1 MKRSRINQA
10 IQEMERLIQAV
21 GLTLPPFC
29 QFTPNRWSKLGHEAD
44 EIRDNR
50 LGWDITDYGQG
61 RFEELGFSLITLR
74 NGQADPRYPKS
85 YAEKLLMLREGQ
97 TAPMHFHF
105 RKMEDIIN
113 RGGGNLLI
121 KIFNSDDNKELASS
135 PITVSSDGV
144 KRIFEPGD
152 EIRLTPGESVTL
164 PPFLYHEFRVEPG
177 SSDVLIG
184 EISAVNDDETDNYFK
199 DKLGRFPRI
208 EEDEP
213 PYRLLCFEYPL
224 APDLTIKEL

>member
-10 IQEMERLIQAV
+10 IQEMENLVQTI

-29 QFTPNRWSKLGHEAD
+29 KFTPEMWPKLGHDYD

-50 LGWDITDYGQG
+50 LGWDITDYGEG

-74 NGQADPRYPKS
+74 NGRQVDPRYPKV
-85 YAEKLLMLREGQ
+85 YAEKLLMLLDGQ
-97 TAPMHFHF
+97 IAPMHFHF
-105 RKMEDIIN
+105 NKMEDIIN

-121 KIFNSDDNKELASS
+121 KIFNSDEDKEYAPTS
-135 PITVSSDGV
+135 ITVSCDGV
-144 KRIFEPGD
+144 KRIFAPGD
-152 EIRLTPGESVTL
+152 EIRLTPGESATL

-177 SSDVLIG
+177 TGAVLIG
-184 EISAVNDDETDNYFK
+184 EVSAVNNDETDNYFK
-199 DKLGRFPRI
+199 AKHGRFPSI

-213 PYRLLCFEYPL
+213 AYRLLCFEYPQ
-224 APDLTIKEL
+224 AP

>member
-1 MKRSRINQA
+1 MWLKFGRDY
-10 IQEMERLIQAV
+10 
-21 GLTLPPFC
+21 
-29 QFTPNRWSKLGHEAD
+29 D

-74 NGQADPRYPKS
+74 NGRQADLSYPKS

-97 TAPMHFHF
+97 IAPMHFHF
-105 RKMEDIIN
+105 DKMEDIIN

-121 KIFNSDDNKELASS
+121 KVFASDEKKEFAQT
-135 PITVSSDGV
+135 PITVSCDGV

-164 PPFLYHEFRVEPG
+164 PTYLYHEFRVEPG
-177 SSDVLIG
+177 TGDVLIG
-184 EISAVNDDETDNYFK
+184 EVSAVNDDETDNYFK
-199 DKLGRFPRI
+199 EELGRFPSI

-213 PYRLLCFEYPL
+213 PYRLLCFEYPAAL
-224 APDLTIKEL
+224 

>member
-10 IQEMERLIQAV
+10 IQEMEHLVQSI

-29 QFTPNRWSKLGHEAD
+29 KFTPNMWLKFGRDYD

-74 NGQADPRYPKS
+74 NGRQADLSYPKS

-97 TAPMHFHF
+97 IAPMHFHF
-105 RKMEDIIN
+105 DKMEDIIN

-121 KIFNSDDNKELASS
+121 KVFASDEKKEFAQT
-135 PITVSSDGV
+135 PITVSCDGV

-152 EIRLTPGESVTL
+152 EISLTPGESVTL
-164 PPFLYHEFRVEPG
+164 PTYLYHEFRVEPG
-177 SSDVLIG
+177 TGDVLIG
-184 EISAVNDDETDNYFK
+184 EVSAVNDDETDNYFK
-199 DKLGRFPRI
+199 EELGRFPSI

-213 PYRLLCFEYPL
+213 PYRLLCFEYPAAL
-224 APDLTIKEL
+224 